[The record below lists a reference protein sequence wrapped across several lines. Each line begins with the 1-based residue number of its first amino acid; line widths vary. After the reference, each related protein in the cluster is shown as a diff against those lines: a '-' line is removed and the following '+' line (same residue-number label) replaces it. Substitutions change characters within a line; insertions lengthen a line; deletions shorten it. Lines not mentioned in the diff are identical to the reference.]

1 MNQLRVKATNQPTTK
16 LKQQM
21 QKKFKLKFNK
31 KNTIN
36 NNNNNISKKRKQV
49 YQQPTR
55 IAVTSQKQQTT

>member
-36 NNNNNISKKRKQV
+36 NNNNISKKRKQV

-55 IAVTSQKQQTT
+55 IAVTSQEQQTT